1 MDKIWQRSFYRMVIL
16 LFHLVPAQ
24 GFAQNGLF
32 FEIGESALFA
42 VKPTTGTSYCWNVS
56 ENMLGQKSGETDK
69 VSYLSI
75 KCNPTIRLKWE
86 KAGSYFLS
94 VTANNENGCSNT
106 KTFHVMVG
114 DNHIPVANDDYATT
128 NWLKNIRISLLIND
142 YDAKKDLD
150 SSSLKILS
158 KPELGRISPDRPGTV
173 IYTPLQQHGGTE
185 HLLYSI
191 CDSCQQC
198 DTAMVSIHVVEP
210 NLFFPEGI
218 SPNGDGMNDRFVI
231 NGLEVF
237 PHSSIA
243 IFRRDGII
251 MYNNEEYLNDW
262 DGSQNTGV
270 YNSQKVPSGT
280 YYYLLHLGGTDRV
293 IRGFIYVSNQ

>member
-1 MDKIWQRSFYRMVIL
+1 MVKTWQQSFYRMAIL
-16 LFHLVPAQ
+16 LFYLVPVK

-32 FEIGESALFA
+32 FEVGESALFA
-42 VKPTTGTSYCWNVS
+42 VKPSTGTSYCWNVS
-56 ENMLGQKSGETDK
+56 ENMLAQKSGETDK

-106 KTFHVMVG
+106 KTFHVVVG

-128 NWLKNIRISLLIND
+128 NWLKNIRINLLLND

-158 KPELGRISPDRPGTV
+158 KPEFGGISADRTGTV
-173 IYTPLQQHGGTE
+173 IYTPLQQYEGTE

-231 NGLEVF
+231 KGLEVY

-251 MYNNEEYLNDW
+251 MYNNDNYQNDW
-262 DGSQNTGV
+262 DGRQNKEG
-270 YNSQKVPSGT
+270 NSPGIVPSGT
-280 YYYLLHLGGTDRV
+280 YYYLLRLGGTER
-293 IRGFIYVSNQ
+293 IIKGFVYVAE